1 MQKHFPEQQML
12 LEKTGSLIFKK
23 KCCIVTGERG
33 PVMASLITSIASQH
47 KAQTLILP
55 LDIWIKPSSWGREK
69 LPFCF
74 AFLVLCF
81 FPF

>member
-55 LDIWIKPSSWGREK
+55 LDIWIKVGEEK
-69 LPFCF
+69 NCPF
-74 AFLVLCF
+74 VLLFWYCASF
-81 FPF
+81 HFDS

>member
-12 LEKTGSLIFKK
+12 LEKTGSLIFKTNAV
-23 KCCIVTGERG
+23 VTGERG